1 MSAEASKAVV
11 RRFVDEVMNAG
22 DLDRLAEVC
31 VPDLAAGLRSWIAP
45 FLRSFPDMRMEVVEL
60 VAEGE
65 RVVGRF
71 RCSATHLGRWRGHE
85 PTGRR
90 FEGVD
95 EVGFFTVRGGRIAE
109 TWALED
115 TLDRLRQLGLST
127 S

>member
-1 MSAEASKAVV
+1 VTGADPKAVV
-11 RRFVDEVMNAG
+11 RRFVGVMNTG

-31 VPDLAAGLRSWIAP
+31 APELAERLRSWIAP

-71 RCSATHLGRWRGHE
+71 RCSATHRGRWRGHE

-95 EVGFFTVRGGRIAE
+95 EVGFFTVRDGRIAE
-109 TWALED
+109 TWSIED
-115 TLDRLRQLGLST
+115 TLDRLRQLDLPAR
-127 S
+127 

>member
-1 MSAEASKAVV
+1 
-11 RRFVDEVMNAG
+11 
-22 DLDRLAEVC
+22 
-31 VPDLAAGLRSWIAP
+31 
-45 FLRSFPDMRMEVVEL
+45 MRMEVVEL

-71 RCSATHLGRWRGHE
+71 HCSATHLGRWRGHA

-95 EVGFFTVRGGRIAE
+95 EVGFFTVRDGRIA
-109 TWALED
+109 TAWALED
-115 TLDRLRQLGLST
+115 SLDRLRQLGLPAASPARGVAGDC